1 MPLLAKKEEPKNGA
15 PAYVVSMSSLWT
27 IMLTFFITLCNMANE
42 QEYGL
47 VGAGTGS
54 FFRQINADGKP
65 GILPG
70 QRTTIDLGEG
80 RPQFEIPARAQEQT
94 TGSDADLLYRQ
105 VISIEPMRLPRA
117 LIKFFKQADKLR
129 IPVNVRFAPGSAAL
143 SEADKDCLYPLM
155 MRLRTV
161 SYYVRVE
168 VAVNDT
174 FVFNETYES
183 AWELSA
189 ARAASITRYFHEQ
202 GGMSHRRMEPIGLG
216 SARPF
221 VKNAPDPSVN
231 DRVEIIV
238 LKY

>member
-1 MPLLAKKEEPKNGA
+1 MPLLAKKEERKKGA

-27 IMLTFFITLCNMANE
+27 IMLTFFISLCNMANE

-54 FFRQINADGKP
+54 FVQQINADGNP

-70 QRTTIDLGEG
+70 QRMAIDIGEG
-80 RPQFEIPARAQEQT
+80 RPQFEIPARAKEPT
-94 TGSDADLLYRQ
+94 DGSDADLLYRN

-117 LIKFFKQADKLR
+117 LIEFFKDADKLHL
-129 IPVNVRFAPGSAAL
+129 PVNVGFAPGSAAL
-143 SEADKDCLYPLM
+143 READKEWLYPLM

-161 SYYVRVE
+161 SYYIRVE
-168 VAVNDT
+168 AAVGNT
-174 FVFNETYES
+174 FVFNERYGS

-189 ARAASITRYFHEQ
+189 ARAAAITRYFHEE
-202 GGMSHRRMEPIGLG
+202 GGISHRRMEPIGLG
-216 SARPF
+216 TARPF
-221 VKNAPDPSVN
+221 VN

-238 LKY
+238 LRY